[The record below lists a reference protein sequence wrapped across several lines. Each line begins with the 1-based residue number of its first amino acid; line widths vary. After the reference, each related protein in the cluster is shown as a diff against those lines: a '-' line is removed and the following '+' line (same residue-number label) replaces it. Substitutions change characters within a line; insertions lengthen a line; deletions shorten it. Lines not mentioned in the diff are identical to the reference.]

1 MTDFSI
7 TKQVTGE
14 KIDTRW
20 RAQRHGQEVTV
31 PGTLD
36 PSKFEALGFKAGDV
50 LPSGT
55 ALAKLSSGLRG
66 PFVAGEGAVLD
77 GYLNDDAGVV
87 LTKQPTCAVLKH
99 GVIEIAYLP
108 IAAQRATVK
117 AAKTDGSYIYIED

>member
-31 PGTLD
+31 GGTLD
-36 PSKFEALGFKAGDV
+36 PAAFASLGIKLGDV
-50 LPSGT
+50 VPSGT
-55 ALAKLSSGLRG
+55 ALTKLPSGKRG
-66 PFVAGEGAVLD
+66 PFVAGETATLD
-77 GYLNDDAGVV
+77 GYLNDDSGVV
-87 LTKQPTCAVLKH
+87 LTAQATCAVLKH

-108 IAAQRATVK
+108 IVDQRATVK
-117 AAKTDGSYIYIED
+117 AAKTDGSFIYIED